1 MKYISQISLL
11 FLILSISCVDTDQ
24 DEHYDESELLMLLDE
39 DEAAGLDGFGD
50 GGLMDMDYDSG
61 LEYEGLPRILGDTLG
76 YGEGYRIRFGRQI
89 TDRERTVDF
98 TVDGDTAIG
107 VVNYT
112 VNGVFMA
119 QAMDTSTMEAIDS
132 IGFSK
137 DFNSTMTRKVK
148 YARIDNSNNPDGYS
162 WRIIALTPLIGGSGD
177 KVSITSVE
185 VYDVDLNASPEG
197 IAVAGDILYSFTS
210 DEIEDL
216 FIDRETLPTFT
227 SFDAVIAKVSIE
239 NNGPEYT
246 IDSVGVGEW
255 VVLQYGRSIAQR
267 GRRRLNDRGISI
279 DSDANDNVHTGFWR
293 VHGPGAG
300 HNSHVFRSFFSTID
314 LATLFTEDG
323 GYNSVTWSIP
333 YRSQRPE

>member
-1 MKYISQISLL
+1 MKYIYQISLS
-11 FLILSISCVDTDQ
+11 FFVLSIACVDTDQ

-39 DEAAGLDGFGD
+39 DDAAGLDGFGD

-61 LEYEGLPRILGDTLG
+61 LEYGGLPRILGDTLG

-112 VNGVFMA
+112 VSGLFMA

-137 DFNSTMTRKVK
+137 EFSSTMTRKVK

-162 WRIIALTPLIGGSGD
+162 WRIIALTPLIGGAGN

-185 VYDVDLNASPEG
+185 VYGAELNAAEG
-197 IAVAGDILYSFTS
+197 FTLTGDLLYSFTS
-210 DEIEDL
+210 DEIGDL
-216 FIDRETLPTFT
+216 FIDRETLPAFT
-227 SFDAVIAKVSIE
+227 SFDALIAKVSIE
-239 NNGPEYT
+239 NTGPEYT
-246 IDSVGVGEW
+246 
-255 VVLQYGRSIAQR
+255 L
-267 GRRRLNDRGISI
+267 
-279 DSDANDNVHTGFWR
+279 
-293 VHGPGAG
+293 
-300 HNSHVFRSFFSTID
+300 
-314 LATLFTEDG
+314 TLWE
-323 GYNSVTWSIP
+323 
-333 YRSQRPE
+333 

>member
-1 MKYISQISLL
+1 MKYIYQISLS
-11 FLILSISCVDTDQ
+11 FLVLSIACVDTDQ
-24 DEHYDESELLMLLDE
+24 EEHYDESELLMLLDE
-39 DEAAGLDGFGD
+39 DDAAGLDGFGD

-61 LEYEGLPRILGDTLG
+61 LEYGALPRILGDTLG

-112 VNGVFMA
+112 VSGVFMA

-137 DFNSTMTRKVK
+137 EFSSTMTRKVK

-185 VYDVDLNASPEG
+185 VYEAELNAAEG
-197 IAVAGDILYSFTS
+197 LILNGDLLYSFSS
-210 DEIEDL
+210 DEIGDH

-227 SFDAVIAKVSIE
+227 SFDALIAKVSVE
-239 NNGPEYT
+239 NTGPEYT

-255 VVLQYGRSIAQR
+255 VVLHYGRSAAQR
-267 GRRRLNDRGISI
+267 GRRRLNDLGISI
-279 DSDANDNVHTGFWR
+279 DSNANDNVHTGFWR
-293 VHGPGAG
+293 VHGPGIG
-300 HNSHVFRSFFSTID
+300 HSSGVFRSFFNTID

>member
-1 MKYISQISLL
+1 MKYIYQISLS
-11 FLILSISCVDTDQ
+11 FFVLSIACVDTDQ

-39 DEAAGLDGFGD
+39 DDAAGLDGFGD

-61 LEYEGLPRILGDTLG
+61 LEYEGLSRILGDTLG

-112 VNGVFMA
+112 VSGVFMA

-137 DFNSTMTRKVK
+137 EFSSTMTRKVK

-185 VYDVDLNASPEG
+185 VYEAELNAAEG
-197 IAVAGDILYSFTS
+197 FILTGDLLYSFSS
-210 DEIEDL
+210 DEIVDH
-216 FIDRETLPTFT
+216 FNNRETLPTFT
-227 SFDAVIAKVSIE
+227 SFDAVISKVSVE
-239 NNGPEYT
+239 YSGP
-246 IDSVGVGEW
+246 
-255 VVLQYGRSIAQR
+255 
-267 GRRRLNDRGISI
+267 
-279 DSDANDNVHTGFWR
+279 
-293 VHGPGAG
+293 
-300 HNSHVFRSFFSTID
+300 
-314 LATLFTEDG
+314 
-323 GYNSVTWSIP
+323 
-333 YRSQRPE
+333 

>member
-1 MKYISQISLL
+1 MMKYIYQISLFL
-11 FLILSISCVDTDQ
+11 LILSIACVDTDQ

-76 YGEGYRIRFGRQI
+76 YG
-89 TDRERTVDF
+89 
-98 TVDGDTAIG
+98 DTAIG

-112 VNGVFMA
+112 VSGVFMA
-119 QAMDTSTMEAIDS
+119 QAIDSSMEVIDS

-185 VYDVDLNASPEG
+185 VYNVDLNANPEG
-197 IAVAGDILYSFTS
+197 IAVAGDLLYSFTS
-210 DEIEDL
+210 DEIGDL

-255 VVLQYGRSIAQR
+255 VVLQYGRSVAQR
-267 GRRRLNDRGISI
+267 GRRRLNDHGISI

-293 VHGPGAG
+293 VHGPGVG

>member
-1 MKYISQISLL
+1 MMKYIYQISLS
-11 FLILSISCVDTDQ
+11 FLMLSIACVDTDQ
-24 DEHYDESELLMLLDE
+24 DESYDESQLLMLLDE
-39 DEAAGLDGFGD
+39 DDAAGLDGFGD

-61 LEYEGLPRILGDTLG
+61 LEYGGLPRILGDTLG
-76 YGEGYRIRFGRQI
+76 YGEGYRIRFGRLI

-112 VNGVFMA
+112 VSGVFMA

-137 DFNSTMTRKVK
+137 EFSSTMTRKVK
-148 YARIDNSNNPDGYS
+148 YARIDNSNSPDGYS

-185 VYDVDLNASPEG
+185 VYDAELNA
-197 IAVAGDILYSFTS
+197 AGGFTLTGDLLYSFSS
-210 DEIEDL
+210 DEIGDH
-216 FIDRETLPTFT
+216 FINRETLPTFT
-227 SFDAVIAKVSIE
+227 SFDAVIAKVSVE
-239 NNGPEYT
+239 NTGPEYT

-255 VVLQYGRSIAQR
+255 VVLHYGRSAAQR
-267 GRRRLNDRGISI
+267 GRRRLNDLGISI
-279 DSDANDNVHTGFWR
+279 DSVANDNVHSGFWR
-293 VHGPGAG
+293 VHGPGIG
-300 HNSHVFRSFFSTID
+300 HSSRVFRSFFSTID